1 MNNAAETVIVAT
13 DNSESH
19 AGEPPDS
26 SERRASRRVFPF
38 RYSLAIA
45 STIVICYALVMFIL
59 RDDPEATVAFTDLA
73 LIPINGMAALAL
85 LYAAASSYQQRKKV
99 YLTWLI
105 LSLAT
110 FSFTMGDVI
119 WAYEET
125 ILKVDPFFSHL
136 KRLLSG
142 ILSSIS
148 MGDLR
153 PPLFGIIL
161 KREIQDGPG
170 FRNSNVCRDNHI
182 LELHNQSSCSGI
194 SKLRPFH
201 IANLYHLSSR
211 GSDLALLCPGASL
224 QEDSGQ

>member
-85 LYAAASSYQQRKKV
+85 LYAAASSYQQRKK
-99 YLTWLI
+99 YI
-105 LSLAT
+105 
-110 FSFTMGDVI
+110 
-119 WAYEET
+119 
-125 ILKVDPFFSHL
+125 
-136 KRLLSG
+136 
-142 ILSSIS
+142 
-148 MGDLR
+148 
-153 PPLFGIIL
+153 
-161 KREIQDGPG
+161 
-170 FRNSNVCRDNHI
+170 
-182 LELHNQSSCSGI
+182 
-194 SKLRPFH
+194 
-201 IANLYHLSSR
+201 
-211 GSDLALLCPGASL
+211 
-224 QEDSGQ
+224 